1 MDNRPTRA
9 HRRPESIQRQGM
21 TRQQQNV
28 QNRQNAQTHQSGQTP
43 ARPAQTNPPQTRQS
57 QPRQND
63 YRFQAGTVRRTGANP
78 QSQRQN
84 RNPKPAQQRS
94 VVRHVSDLSRD
105 ERAVAEAKK
114 ELALRK
120 KSRKWLAN
128 YEKDKAALLEEQA
141 AEKTWQEEV
150 VRYRG
155 GVDLFMTGIIL
166 LLIVLGTITVF
177 SASYPIAVYEGDDP
191 TSYIKRQLM
200 YVGLGLVVGLFAI
213 IIEPKFYKKWL
224 PFIIYAAGTVLLI
237 AVLFIGTTEG
247 VTQRWI
253 SIGGF
258 FNIQPS
264 EIMKVGV
271 IFMLA
276 WYADKYEEA
285 MYDITLDTWSQYR
298 FNVLYP
304 GMLLGFACALFLVG
318 KHLSGFAIV
327 AAIGFLMMIISTK
340 RVKWLICTVIPLA
353 LAVGI
358 VYLILNPYALRRIT
372 AAVDETPD
380 TLGAMYQSLK
390 STYAIGSGGLLGV
403 GLGEGRQKYH
413 FLTQS
418 HTDFIFSVWCEE
430 TGFVGA
436 AALIIL
442 FLLFIWRGYT
452 IALRAPDKFSMLLA
466 FGITTHVGIQAFLHM
481 MVTTGLFVNTG
492 VTFPFFSY
500 GGSSLIVLM
509 AEMGVLLCISRQYYR
524 KKSDVEREQIMKQM
538 GME

>member
-9 HRRPESIQRQGM
+9 RRRPENIGQSGSRTAQTNH
-21 TRQQQNV
+21 TRQTGAPHT
-28 QNRQNAQTHQSGQTP
+28 QNRQTQARPRQSG
-43 ARPAQTNPPQTRQS
+43 
-57 QPRQND
+57 D
-63 YRFQAGTVRRTGANP
+63 YRFQAGNTRRPVQNRQNGQRSP
-78 QSQRQN
+78 QAN
-84 RNPKPAQQRS
+84 RNPQRS
-94 VVRHVSDLSRD
+94 VVRHVNDLSRD
-105 ERAVAEAKK
+105 ERALTEAKK
-114 ELALRK
+114 ELALRR
-120 KSRKWLAN
+120 KSERWLNN
-128 YEKDKAALLEEQA
+128 YEKDKAALAEEQA
-141 AEKTWQEEV
+141 IEKTWQNEV

-155 GVDLFMTGIIL
+155 GVDLLMSGIIL

-200 YVGLGLVVGLFAI
+200 YVGIGLFVGLFAI
-213 IIEPKFYKKWL
+213 LIEPKYYKKWL
-224 PFIIYAAGTVLLI
+224 PFGIFGLGTVLLI

-253 SIGGF
+253 SVGGF

-276 WYADKYEEA
+276 WYADRHEET
-285 MYDITLDTWSQYR
+285 MHDIALDTWMQYR
-298 FNVLYP
+298 YNVLYP
-304 GMLLGFACALFLVG
+304 GMILAFACGLIMLG

-327 AAIGFLMMIISTK
+327 AAIGFLMMIISTR
-340 RVKWLICTVIPLA
+340 RVKWLIFTVIPLGI
-353 LAVGI
+353 AVVIG
-358 VYLILNPYALRRIT
+358 YLLLNPYAMRRIT
-372 AAVDETPD
+372 AVTDETPD
-380 TLGAMYQSLK
+380 TLGAMYQTLQ

-403 GLGEGRQKYH
+403 GLGESRQKYH

-436 AALIIL
+436 VALIIL

-481 MVTTGLFVNTG
+481 LVTTGVINTG
-492 VTFPFFSY
+492 VTLPFFSY

-524 KKSDVEREQIMKQM
+524 KKTDVERERLMKQM
-538 GME
+538 GMN